1 MSRLFILRLGLVLA
15 LCGLLVGGYFL
26 IQKKAPAPAV
36 QWSQL
41 DGKVGSLAAW
51 KGRVVLVNFWATS
64 CVTCVRE
71 MPNLVKTYEKFHD
84 KGLEMVAVAM
94 SYDRPDYV
102 MNYVHS
108 NRLPFQVGLDVDGK
122 IAKAF
127 GDVSLTPTTFLIDRQ
142 GNIVKKYI
150 GEPDFEKLHVL
161 LEGM

>member
-1 MSRLFILRLGLVLA
+1 MSRLFLLRLSLVLA
-15 LCGLLVGGYFL
+15 LCGLLVGGYFF
-26 IQKKAPAPAV
+26 IQQKTAAPDAKWV
-36 QWSQL
+36 QL

-51 KGRVVLVNFWATS
+51 KGRVVLINFWATS

-71 MPNLVKTYEKFHD
+71 MPKLVETYEKFHVN
-84 KGLEMVAVAM
+84 GLELVAIAM

-108 NRLPFQVGLDVDGK
+108 NRLPFHVGLDVDGK

-127 GDVSLTPTTFLIDRQ
+127 WDVSLTPTTFLIDRQ

-150 GEPDFEKLHVL
+150 GEPDFEKLHAL
-161 LEGM
+161 LEKM